1 MSNWITP
8 VTDRATG
15 ARHTLTDQN
24 RIAGNL
30 DWLATETRARQLY
43 NGPSVTKS
51 VYTYNDYMDVTY
63 WPNLLEVLSALIT
76 ALSLTTEGVATDAMT
91 YENMNTVESL
101 TLQVYE
107 RYQMLLRQANAN
119 NYSGDGNY
127 ATDGTGAIY
136 AGGLLV

>member
-15 ARHTLTDQN
+15 ARHTLPDQN

-76 ALSLTTEGVATDAMT
+76 ALNLTTEGVATDAMT
-91 YENMNTVESL
+91 
-101 TLQVYE
+101 
-107 RYQMLLRQANAN
+107 
-119 NYSGDGNY
+119 
-127 ATDGTGAIY
+127 
-136 AGGLLV
+136 